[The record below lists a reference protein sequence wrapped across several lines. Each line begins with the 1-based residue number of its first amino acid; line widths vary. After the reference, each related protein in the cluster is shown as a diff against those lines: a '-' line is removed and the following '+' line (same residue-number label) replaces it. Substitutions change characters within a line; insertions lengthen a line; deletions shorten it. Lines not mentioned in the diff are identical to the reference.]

1 MNKTVA
7 IIGSG
12 FSSLSAACY
21 LAKNGFKVNIYEKNA
36 TIGGRARQLK
46 KDGFTF
52 DMGPSWYWMPDIFD
66 NFFND
71 FNKKTSDYYQLDKLD
86 PAYKIFFEDEVLTVG
101 DSLEK
106 ICSEF
111 ERIESGSSKHL
122 KSFISKAEK
131 NYDIAINKVVLRP
144 GLSPLELITPET
156 VLRVSQF
163 FTTISHDVRKKFSN
177 PKLVATLEFPVLFL
191 GCQTQSNPLFLQFYE
206 LCRLWLGHLAPQR
219 RNVHDNRSNGSIG

>member
-163 FTTISHDVRKKFSN
+163 L
-177 PKLVATLEFPVLFL
+177 PP
-191 GCQTQSNPLFLQFYE
+191 
-206 LCRLWLGHLAPQR
+206 
-219 RNVHDNRSNGSIG
+219 